1 MAIQQVKAYVDV
13 QSLAQLAQFRGV
25 SSEVV
30 VRAYQLNWRLRENIG
45 NLLAAL
51 AGQRGPYMIT
61 GPRGSGKSHLLTL
74 IRALTTSPGLS
85 NALRDPAI
93 VSSAGKLADERF
105 FVLELSITGDEP
117 PDLLSMIRDELAN
130 RESNPIIFSDEEW
143 STSISG
149 SRVFRL
155 IKSKL
160 SIGVVMAL
168 FIDGLS
174 APMRANKRTQVQLAN
189 WLSWVADQFREQSQG
204 LIVTLDED
212 ILSEVGDILLNKFK
226 IERLDTINL
235 RDIADRFILKKND
248 YQRQDL
254 GSLYNEVVRLMP
266 QFAWSRDDFVALY
279 PIHPAILEVAPA
291 MRAYSSR
298 FALLGFISSSASKA
312 ASRRGMNLSA
322 LDELFD
328 SFEFDLRKDEQLAG
342 MFGAYDLIVQQGIP
356 RLVNFDEK
364 MWAKLALKALFV
376 FSLANKGV
384 TLSKL
389 ADSVL
394 LYDDRDFSATTRRLN
409 TILDCFYNTVPEALE
424 VIGDGRSRTYRFV
437 IKLNKS
443 PKEILEEAVE
453 KIEDDDLRLT
463 ELLVTT
469 GGQFFSDW
477 PLDLEEGVR
486 AELAV
491 MWRNTFRAGILKL
504 GTKVELFPISN
515 STAVISSGGDA
526 VGVGIIPSDI
536 IDEEDLLPID
546 ALLDP
551 DAQTGEFSISQMTC
565 EWDWQICLIP
575 LNCPVPIDIPFFN
588 PPTLIYWIPSEP
600 TKEDM
605 IALKQALVL
614 RIQHEELSQ
623 QKIDCIAEQ
632 EKLEPQLQ
640 EIFQRVYVDGG
651 QFINPGSD
659 RPILI
664 YQPATAGSTIVEMLS
679 LLLAESLL
687 LRYPEHPNFSIELN
701 EQELNDLA
709 RNLFGK
715 ADPFSSVTQA
725 YAETYCTPLQLVSK
739 VGDYYELD
747 LREENYSLAIKEIL
761 KSVSETTKGSPI
773 LISQIYSRLR
783 AEPFGLKSLP
793 QKLLLLALVADWRIE
808 LISDNGRHIL
818 NATTLGLEQNFDQ
831 YTKIQRLSSFSHS
844 PKVLC
849 EWYRLLTSSSEEV
862 DLISPNGREQIKEG
876 LRAWQEN
883 WVNLAVADQL
893 EKLPVEVLTTRLW
906 QMGSSCKRYFEAISS
921 IIDGVLNQSTNLEAG
936 LSQIIDSFGEKDTVY
951 FGAVSEL
958 TILVNFLAWLPFFL
972 ETKDYILFTE
982 PTSDN
987 QIEVERAEL
996 VAFLDQSQRL
1006 FDEEKRQRYET
1017 IYRSFQAHYT
1027 DFYATLH
1034 DNLMSPNRLTELE
1047 EILNGDS
1054 WSTFEVIS
1062 QLSVA
1067 NQHYYLLAQEL
1078 ISKVKNNV
1086 CYLPVR
1092 ELLQT
1097 QPFCSCS
1104 FRITRNVDSRIF
1116 LVVLKNL
1123 IEQGIKYHQQ
1133 LLSQYKTG
1141 LKSLNGSVEAQE
1153 INRIESL
1160 LSSFFNGE
1168 SRKITLYSVK
1178 RLNEVLNTSLKAP
1191 VGLVPAVKLADKVT
1205 KQDLRE
1211 RFEHWLENLPDEPGI
1226 ALDFSNRRDLIDE

>member
-25 SSEVV
+25 SGEVV

-51 AGQRGPYMIT
+51 AGQRGPYLIT
-61 GPRGSGKSHLLTL
+61 GPRGAGKSHLLTL

-93 VSSAGKLADERF
+93 VSAAGKLADERF
-105 FVLELSITGDEP
+105 FIIELSITGDEP

-130 RESNPIIFSDEEW
+130 RESNPIIFTDEEW

-160 SIGVVMAL
+160 SVGVVLSL

-174 APMRANKRTQVQLAN
+174 TPMRANKRTQTQLAN
-189 WLSWVADQFREQSQG
+189 WLSWVADQFRDQSQG

-212 ILSEVGDILLNKFK
+212 ILSDVGDILLNKFK
-226 IERLDTINL
+226 LERLDTVNL
-235 RDIADRFILKKND
+235 RDVADRFILKKND

-266 QFAWSRDDFVALY
+266 QFSWSKDDFVALY

-291 MRAYSSR
+291 MRTFSPS
-298 FALLGFISSSASKA
+298 FSLLGFVSSAASKA

-328 SFEFDLRKDEQLAG
+328 SFEFDLRKNEQLAG
-342 MFGAYDLIVQQGIP
+342 LFSAYDLIVQQGIP

-364 MWAKLALKALFV
+364 MWAKLALKALFI

-384 TLSKL
+384 SLNKL
-389 ADSVL
+389 ADSVM
-394 LYDDRDFSATTRRLN
+394 LYDDRDFGATNRRLN
-409 TILDCFYNTVPEALE
+409 TILECFSNTVPDALE
-424 VIGDGRSRTYRFV
+424 IVGEGRSRTYRFV
-437 IKLNKS
+437 IKSSKS
-443 PKEILEEAVE
+443 SKEVLEEAIE
-453 KIEDDDLRLT
+453 KIEDSDFRLT
-463 ELLVTT
+463 EILVTT
-469 GGQFFSDW
+469 GGEFFSDW
-477 PLDLEEGVR
+477 PLNLDNSIR

-491 MWRNTFRAGILKL
+491 SWRNTSRAGVLKL
-504 GTKVELFPISN
+504 GTKVEMSPINN
-515 STAVISSGGDA
+515 SSSSSGSEA
-526 VGVGIIPSDI
+526 LGVDI
-536 IDEEDLLPID
+536 VQDIVDEEDLLPID

-551 DAQTGEFSISQMTC
+551 YGQTGEFSLSQIGC

-575 LNCPVPIDIPFFN
+575 INCSPPIDIPFFN

-605 IALKQALVL
+605 TALKQALVL
-614 RIQHEELSQ
+614 RTQAEELAQ

-632 EKLEPQLQ
+632 QKIDLQLQ
-640 EIFQRVYVDGG
+640 EIFQRIYVDGG

-664 YQPATAGSTIVEMLS
+664 YQPAIAGSTIVEMLS

-701 EQELNDLA
+701 EQELGELV

-725 YAETYCTPLQLVSK
+725 YAETYCVPLSLVSK
-739 VGDYYELD
+739 AGDYYELD
-747 LREENYSLAIKEIL
+747 LKEENQSLAIKEVL
-761 KSVSETTKGSPI
+761 KMVSETPKNSS
-773 LISQIYSRLR
+773 LQISQVYSRLR

-793 QKLLLLALVADWRIE
+793 QKLLILALVADWTIE
-808 LISDNGRHIL
+808 LTSEEGRQVL
-818 NATTLGLEQNFDQ
+818 NATNLGLEQDFNQ

-844 PKVLC
+844 PKILC
-849 EWYRLLTSSSEEV
+849 EWYRLLTSTSEEI
-862 DLISPNGREQIKEG
+862 DLISPAGREQIKAG
-876 LRAWQEN
+876 LQAWQEN
-883 WVNLAVADQL
+883 WTNLAVADQL
-893 EKLPVEVLTTRLW
+893 EKLPVEILTTRLW
-906 QMGSSCKRYFEAISS
+906 QMGSSCKRYFETVSDIITS
-921 IIDGVLNQSTNLEAG
+921 ILKQSVTLETG
-936 LSQIIDSFGEKDTVY
+936 IGQIIDSFGEKDTVY

-982 PTSDN
+982 PTNDS
-987 QIEVERAEL
+987 QIEMERAEL
-996 VAFLDQSQRL
+996 IAFLEQSQRL

-1017 IYRSFQAHYT
+1017 VYRSFQAHYT

-1034 DNLMSPNRLTELE
+1034 DNLMSPNQLSGLE
-1047 EILNGDS
+1047 ELLNSDK
-1054 WSTFEVIS
+1054 WTTFELIS

-1078 ISKVKNNV
+1078 ISKVRTNV
-1086 CYLPVR
+1086 CHLPVR

-1097 QPFCSCS
+1097 QPFCNCS
-1104 FRITRNVDSRIF
+1104 FRISRNVNSRIF
-1116 LVVLKNL
+1116 LVVLKDI

-1133 LLSQYKTG
+1133 LLSQYKTR
-1141 LKSLNGSVEAQE
+1141 LKTLTSLETQE
-1153 INRIESL
+1153 INRIETL
-1160 LSSFFNGE
+1160 LTSFFNGE
-1168 SRKITLYSVK
+1168 SRKLTLYSVK
-1178 RLNEVLNTSLKAP
+1178 KLNEVLDGSLKAP
-1191 VGLVPAVKLADKVT
+1191 VGLVPAVKLSDKIT

-1211 RFEHWLENLPDEPGI
+1211 RFERWLENLPEEPGV
-1226 ALDFSNRRDLIDE
+1226 ALEFSNRRDFVDE